1 MYYNGSWHKIKM
13 NHIKKADWNN
23 MMERVKD
30 PDIMFRRLCAAGH
43 KITGAHMVDHNVSD
57 DEE

>member
-1 MYYNGSWHKIKM
+1 MYYNGSWHKIKRS
-13 NHIKKADWNN
+13 HIKKADWNS

-30 PDIMFRRLCAAGH
+30 ADIMIRRLCAAGH
-43 KITGAHMVDHNVSD
+43 KITGGHMVDHNVSD